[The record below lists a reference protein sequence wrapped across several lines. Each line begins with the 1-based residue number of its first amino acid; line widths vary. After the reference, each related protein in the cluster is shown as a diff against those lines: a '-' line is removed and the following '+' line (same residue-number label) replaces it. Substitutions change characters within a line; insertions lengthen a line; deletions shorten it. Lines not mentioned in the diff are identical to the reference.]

1 MSQVPLPALPASLAD
16 VLELTAADRRAV
28 DDLIRKRL
36 SSEIVLVNQISH
48 YIIGGG
54 GKRMRPLVHLLAAR
68 AAGYPGRDHLQVAA
82 IIEFIHTA
90 TLLHD
95 DVVDESGQRRGKD
108 TAHRVWGNAA
118 SVLVGD
124 FLYSRSFQLMVEI
137 NRMEV
142 MSILANTTNTIAEGE
157 VLQLMQMGNADLSE
171 RDYFRVISDKTA
183 CLFAASARLGGVMA
197 GARQELCAALEDFGL
212 LLGQAFQIAD
222 DVLDY
227 RADGDALGKSLGDDL
242 AEGKV
247 TLPLILAMERADDP
261 VRQRLREMIGN
272 GGSRDLGMVCAIMND
287 TGALDDALARARQ
300 LAKQA
305 QACLDELPLSPEREA
320 LSLLAAYAVD
330 RSL

>member
-197 GARQELCAALEDFGL
+197 GARQELCAALEHFGL

-247 TLPLILAMERADDP
+247 TLPLILAMERADEP
-261 VRQRLREMIGN
+261 VRQSLRDMIGT
-272 GGSRDLGMVCAIMND
+272 GGSRDLAMVCAIMND

-305 QACLDELPLSPEREA
+305 QACLDELPISPEREA